1 MTRGRAH
8 RWARVAALL
17 CVAALFPVAC
27 GRGEDRAAPTTA
39 PAAPTST
46 GRSSP
51 PPASTVRPLVTLAL
65 AGDVH
70 FMKVPGA
77 RLARNP
83 ETAFRPVAAV
93 LRRADV
99 APNFRGAQ
107 VVSHCHLGP
116 AWHRR
121 SRAVHRFNG

>member
-1 MTRGRAH
+1 
-8 RWARVAALL
+8 VAALL

-51 PPASTVRPLVTLAL
+51 PPASTVRRLVTLAL

-99 APNFRGAQ
+99 APISEAPK
-107 VVSHCHLGP
+107 SSAIATLGP
-116 AWHRR
+116 RGIGHPAPFIG
-121 SRAVHRFNG
+121 STVDP

>member
-1 MTRGRAH
+1 
-8 RWARVAALL
+8 VAALL

-27 GRGEDRAAPTTA
+27 RRGEDRAAPTTA

-51 PPASTVRPLVTLAL
+51 PPASTVRRLVTLAL

-93 LRRADV
+93 L
-99 APNFRGAQ
+99 FRGAQ